1 MIQDN
6 QDSVKNK
13 FFDNSYWTDFFMHM
27 QKQRIYFQNMMM
39 VQFKA
44 KEFYNNFQPYIN
56 IYLCNDVRNSYYFAS
71 INKIIYLS
79 LWIVVS
85 NKTNKSNYFIW
96 RSPVSQQALLM
107 QHTFCL
113 IWRLKSS

>member
-1 MIQDN
+1 
-6 QDSVKNK
+6 
-13 FFDNSYWTDFFMHM
+13 
-27 QKQRIYFQNMMM
+27 M

-79 LWIVVS
+79 L
-85 NKTNKSNYFIW
+85 
-96 RSPVSQQALLM
+96 
-107 QHTFCL
+107 
-113 IWRLKSS
+113 